1 MPAYLIVQGD
11 ITDEAR
17 AHYSPAVR
25 PLIAKYGGKA
35 VVRGGNV
42 EVLEGQHDGRRTVI
56 FEFPSMDAIRAFWTS
71 AEYQPVKE
79 LRAGGGDLD
88 IWAIEGV

>member
-11 ITDEAR
+11 ISDDAR
-17 AHYSPAVR
+17 ARYSPAVR
-25 PLIAKYGGKA
+25 PLIAKFGGKA

-56 FEFPSMDAIRAFWTS
+56 LEFPSEDTIGALWTA
-71 AEYQPVKE
+71 AEYQPVKQ
-79 LRAGGGDLD
+79 LRARAGDLD
-88 IWAIEGV
+88 IWAIESV